1 MQSLGQGCF
10 LQVYCRI
17 PLVYN
22 RDKGRQVEGL
32 REQCLARMI
41 VAGGWLP
48 CDRTHGHKLVLGSNA
63 IVC

>member
-17 PLVYN
+17 PLVYI
-22 RDKGRQVEGL
+22 RDRGRQVEEL

-41 VAGGWLP
+41 VAGG
-48 CDRTHGHKLVLGSNA
+48 
-63 IVC
+63 